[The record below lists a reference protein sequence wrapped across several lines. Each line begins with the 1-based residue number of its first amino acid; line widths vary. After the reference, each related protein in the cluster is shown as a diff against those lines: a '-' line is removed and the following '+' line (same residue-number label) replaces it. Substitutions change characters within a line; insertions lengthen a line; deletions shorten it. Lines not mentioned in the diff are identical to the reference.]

1 MSTVPLIKQKVEFK
15 QPKSWHGREVR
26 VVVIGAGGNGSEVI
40 DSLAAFHHAMICLGR
55 SGGLHVTVIDD
66 SKVREPNLVRQRFW
80 PCDLG
85 QYKSVVLANRY
96 NLQLGLSWEGLP
108 CRFPSVETEAAMS
121 KADIVISAVDLPSA
135 RVAIADYE
143 GRVKRDAM
151 WLDLGNGHRHGQAV
165 FGALAPAMRAEYP
178 CVLDVY
184 PEVRHMQ
191 DDTRKSCSTA
201 EALAS
206 QDCLVNRT
214 ITTAGLSALWEVLRY
229 GATDKHW
236 IVIDLKTGMQSAHS
250 FPPI

>member
-1 MSTVPLIKQKVEFK
+1 MPVPLCRNRGGHEQGG
-15 QPKSWHGREVR
+15 HCD
-26 VVVIGAGGNGSEVI
+26 IG
-40 DSLAAFHHAMICLGR
+40 GR
-55 SGGLHVTVIDD
+55 SAFGPRSH
-66 SKVREPNLVRQRFW
+66 
-80 PCDLG
+80 
-85 QYKSVVLANRY
+85 
-96 NLQLGLSWEGLP
+96 
-108 CRFPSVETEAAMS
+108 CR
-121 KADIVISAVDLPSA
+121 L
-135 RVAIADYE
+135 R